1 MPAAKAAK
9 AAAKQKSAG
18 NPAGIEKIGG

>member
-1 MPAAKAAK
+1 MPAAK